1 MECPELGGEGEAR
14 VDDVMDEGMKPR
26 PVLSRPR
33 EDGGMGG
40 LSKATLTRLSI
51 SSARN
56 SVFSFSSWISL
67 RFKITTLQSQNNVLA
82 CINKE
87 QIKMES

>member
-14 VDDVMDEGMKPR
+14 VEDVMEEGMKPR
-26 PVLSRPR
+26 PVPSLAR

-40 LSKATLTRLSI
+40 LSNVTLTRLSI

-67 RFKITTLQSQNNVLA
+67 VRIKYNIMTYDDAATGSPLA
-82 CINKE
+82 
-87 QIKMES
+87 